1 MVKQDVGSVGFHP
14 QLGLNGASN
23 GWMDGWCVG
32 GCWFTLTDM
41 EERDAEFIWS
51 VDLVPRFGGIVTI

>member
-1 MVKQDVGSVGFHP
+1 MVKQEVGSVGFHP

-23 GWMDGWCVG
+23 GWMDGWMLCWG

-41 EERDAEFIWS
+41 EERWR
-51 VDLVPRFGGIVTI
+51 VYLVS